1 MTPSGHDAV
10 VRRSFE
16 AQVGL
21 FSGDDPP
28 FARRAPSPL
37 AWVEPL
43 DPEMIVL
50 DVATG
55 AAHVPEQLAP
65 HVREVIGVDLTRA
78 LLDEG
83 ARRLRERGI
92 TNVLLQEGNA
102 SDLPFLEASFD
113 LAVSRSA
120 LHHFENPEKPIMEMA
135 RVCRPGGRVVVVD
148 LVAPNSDLRDAFD
161 QFQRHLDPS
170 HVRAF
175 LEPELAD
182 LLASTVGP
190 LTYGASPD
198 PFVLP
203 IDSILTDVSD
213 REAVMRALRSELD
226 GGPLTGLEPVEHAD
240 GILVSFRITI
250 VHAVRE

>member
-1 MTPSGHDAV
+1 MSTRPMSETAKSLAVRAETVTAPERTNQPMTPSGHDAV

-16 AQVGL
+16 
-21 FSGDDPP
+21 
-28 FARRAPSPL
+28 
-37 AWVEPL
+37 
-43 DPEMIVL
+43 DPE
-50 DVATG
+50 T
-55 AAHVPEQLAP
+55 P
-65 HVREVIGVDLTRA
+65 
-78 LLDEG
+78 
-83 ARRLRERGI
+83 I
-92 TNVLLQEGNA
+92 T
-102 SDLPFLEASFD
+102 
-113 LAVSRSA
+113 
-120 LHHFENPEKPIMEMA
+120 EMA
-135 RVCRPGGRVVVVD
+135 RVCRPGGRVAVVD
-148 LVAPNSDLRDAFD
+148 LVAPNADVRDAFD

-213 REAVMRALRSELD
+213 REAAMRALRSELD